1 MSVNEEKLYLRF
13 HGRIIDSLGIQMYQS
28 PVAAIAELIANAW
41 DADARNVAVTL
52 PADLSGQPT
61 IIVRDDGCGM
71 SFEQCQKL
79 YLNVG
84 RNRRI
89 DDDTGRS
96 PNGRPVLGRKG
107 IGKFAGFGI
116 AELLEVDTTSAENGE
131 RTVFHLDLSDLRG
144 DKYIGTARKEVPVLL
159 HEQGSASRTTDFGT
173 IITLKNLT
181 LQRTPSKSGFAA
193 SMARR
198 FLINQTADEFKV
210 TINDLPLPED
220 NALMGVEYDFP
231 ADYKKNE
238 KPEGLRIADGVGYEK
253 IGEDEIEWRIKFTKD
268 TLGTEELRGVSVFCG
283 IKVAQTP
290 FFFNLSGGLSG
301 QHGQQYVSGQV
312 RADYLDMLDA
322 DIITTERQRINW
334 ELQECKPLEE
344 WGQKRVKSL
353 LSIWKERRASDKI
366 RRIDDQIAPFSA
378 RLERLKATEKRTVLG
393 ALKQMAR
400 IEALSDKQFTDLST
414 GILTAWEGGRL
425 HELIEDI
432 SSVETMDEGVL
443 LTLLA
448 EAQVLNALHVA
459 EAVKAKVGIIVG
471 LNKRI
476 SERDL
481 ENAVR
486 DYIAENPWLLSPE
499 WETFKKETSVKNLV
513 DAAAKEAGLDRDDQ
527 WEKRVDLVMSSGRQL
542 LIVEFM
548 RPGLTVDRDHIN
560 RYQEYIDILRSSI
573 AANTELS
580 FGTVS
585 GLLVADK
592 LDRKRGMDETLK
604 RLAEADMKAL
614 EWEGLLLRAAAQWEE
629 FLDILVSRAPNDDRL
644 STLRSREPSG
654 KLYADDVTENTSE

>member
-159 HEQGSASRTTDFGT
+159 HEQGSASRTTNFGT

-181 LQRTPSKSGFAA
+181 LQRTPSKSRFAA

-220 NALMGVEYDFP
+220 NALMGIEYDFP

-366 RRIDDQIAPFSA
+366 RRIDDKVAPFSA

-400 IEALSDKQFTDLST
+400 IEALSDKQFTNLST
-414 GILTAWEGGRL
+414 SILTAWEGGRL
-425 HELIEDI
+425 HELIEDV

-459 EAVKAKVGIIVG
+459 EAVKAKVEIIAG
-471 LNKRI
+471 LHKRI

-486 DYIAENPWLLSPE
+486 DYIAKNPWLLSPE

-513 DAAAKEAGLDRDDQ
+513 DAAAKEAELDRDDQ

-573 AANTELS
+573 AANTELG

>member
-1 MSVNEEKLYLRF
+1 MSVSEEKLYLQF

-28 PVAAIAELIANAW
+28 PVAAVAELIANAW
-41 DADARNVAVTL
+41 DADAGNVTVEL
-52 PADLSGQPT
+52 PANLIGKPT
-61 IIVRDDGCGM
+61 IIVCDDGLGM
-71 SFEQCQKL
+71 TFEQCQNL
-79 YLNVG
+79 YLNIG

-89 DDDTGRS
+89 DDETDKTPS
-96 PNGRPVLGRKG
+96 GRPFLGRKG

-159 HEQGSASRTTDFGT
+159 HEQGSASRTTNSGT

-198 FLINQTADEFKV
+198 FLINQTADDFKV

-231 ADYKKNE
+231 ADYKKSE

-268 TLGTEELRGVSVFCG
+268 TIGTEELRGVSVFCG

-334 ELQECKPLEE
+334 ELQECTPLEE

-366 RRIDDQIAPFSA
+366 RRIDDKIGPFSA

-393 ALKQMAR
+393 ALKKMAR
-400 IEALSDKQFTDLST
+400 IEALSDKQFTDLSN

-425 HELIEDI
+425 HELIEDV

-448 EAQVLNALHVA
+448 EAQVLSALHVA
-459 EAVKAKVGIIVG
+459 EAVKAKVEIIAG

-476 SERDL
+476 SEQDL

-486 DYIAENPWLLSPE
+486 DYISENPWLLSPE

-573 AANTELS
+573 AANTALD

-592 LDRKRGMDETLK
+592 LDRKRGVDETLK

-629 FLDILVSRAPNDDRL
+629 FLDILVSRAPDDDRL

-654 KLYADDVTENTSE
+654 KLDADDVTENTSE